1 MIILA
6 AIHNPMCILCA
17 SYVQLLLCKNLN
29 HKATIVKEIL
39 QSPPRHQKN
48 GADPGQQPCS
58 MSARV
63 PTRST
68 GPPTSVWDVGPMW
81 VQTQGK
87 PDVST
92 RKRQCL
98 IFSLEIF
105 MDLEIFNFPMFPN
118 LKPGISWNIRSGARC
133 TQALSTLR
141 WLRRHWAL
149 T

>member
-81 VQTQGK
+81 V
-87 PDVST
+87 
-92 RKRQCL
+92 
-98 IFSLEIF
+98 
-105 MDLEIFNFPMFPN
+105 PN
-118 LKPGISWNIRSGARC
+118 AGEARC
-133 TQALSTLR
+133 FYKKTAMFDLFSRNFHGFGDLQFSNVSES
-141 WLRRHWAL
+141 
-149 T
+149 